1 MRKTLIGVFSL
12 LTCCFANAETILTV
26 EYLNG
31 QEAKEQLAV
40 LSKIVFDKSGNMT
53 FSYNS
58 GDSKNLGN
66 VSDVQK
72 IVFAEG
78 EITSIEKQTSGTSI
92 QIYPNP
98 TAESISIVG
107 MKEGETVRIFNQLG
121 VLTLTSQSSE
131 INVNQLTNG
140 QYFVVVGETVVK
152 LIKK

>member
-31 QEAKEQLAV
+31 QEAKEQLTI

-58 GDSKNLGN
+58 GDNKNLGN

>member
-140 QYFVVVGETVVK
+140 QYFIVVGETVVK